1 MLSYLDYLVFL
12 HAVFCTEQLYAFR
25 KIIFSMFLRKKKL
38 KITCSFC
45 MGYRLTKMED
55 LQNALISRLFGV
67 FARAFLHRRTLWIPQ
82 NHFQHVFAKK
92 KVENNLPILHGL
104 QTYINGGSS
113 KCSHISTIWC
123 FCTRFFHKTTLCI
136 PQNHFQHV
144 FAKKK
149 LKITCSFCMGYR
161 LTKMEDL
168 QNALISRLFGVFARA
183 FLHRRTLWIPQNH
196 FQHVFAKKKVENNL
210 PILHGLQTYINGG
223 SSKCSH
229 ISTIWCFCT
238 RFFHKTTLCIPQN
251 HFQHVFAKKK
261 LKITCSFCMGY
272 RLTKMEDLQNAL
284 ISRLFGVFGRGGLQ
298 RTTLRI
304 PQNHFQH
311 VFAKKKVENNLLTL
325 HGLQTYQNGGSS
337 KCSHISTIWCFC
349 TRFFAQNNCM
359 HSVESFSA
367 CFCEKKVE
375 NNLLILHG
383 LQTYQN
389 GGSSKCSHISTIW
402 CFCTRFFAQNNCMHS
417 VESFSACFCEKKS

>member
-25 KIIFSMFLRKKKL
+25 RIIFSMFLRKTKL
-38 KITCSFC
+38 KITCPFC

-67 FARAFLHRRTLWIPQ
+67 FARGFLHR
-82 NHFQHVFAKK
+82 
-92 KVENNLPILHGL
+92 
-104 QTYINGGSS
+104 
-113 KCSHISTIWC
+113 
-123 FCTRFFHKTTLCI
+123 TTLCI

-149 LKITCSFCMGYR
+149 LKITCPFCMGYRLTKMEDLQNALISRLFGVFERGFLHRTTLCIPQNHFQHVFAKKKLKITCPFCMGYR

-168 QNALISRLFGVFARA
+168 QNALISRLFGVFARG
-183 FLHRRTLWIPQNH
+183 FLHR
-196 FQHVFAKKKVENNL
+196 
-210 PILHGLQTYINGG
+210 
-223 SSKCSH
+223 
-229 ISTIWCFCT
+229 
-238 RFFHKTTLCIPQN
+238 TTLCIPQN
-251 HFQHVFAKKK
+251 HFHHVFAKKK
-261 LKITCSFCMGY
+261 LKITCPFCMGY

-284 ISRLFGVFGRGGLQ
+284 ISRLFGVFARGFLH
-298 RTTLRI
+298 RTTLCI

-311 VFAKKKVENNLLTL
+311 VFA
-325 HGLQTYQNGGSS
+325 
-337 KCSHISTIWCFC
+337 
-349 TRFFAQNNCM
+349 
-359 HSVESFSA
+359 
-367 CFCEKKVE
+367 EKKVE
-375 NNLLILHG
+375 NNLPILHG

-402 CFCTRFFAQNNCMHS
+402 CFCTRFFAQNNSMHS